1 MARVRRVL
9 VVLGALA
16 VAGVLTA
23 SASASPPVT
32 ETVTVK
38 DTDTFVDVIPSCEDG
53 PLYEITLDFN
63 TVEHTTTFEDGR
75 VHATF
80 TTTGTF
86 EAEALEEGSLDASG
100 TFTQWGGFNNSG
112 GNVNGTFTFSVR
124 GKYEDGTRVNFH
136 LTDHFNTT
144 PTGAEFFFTKCHD

>member
-1 MARVRRVL
+1 MARIRRVL
-9 VVLGALA
+9 VVLAALA

-38 DTDTFVDVIPSCEDG
+38 DTDTFVDVFPSCDDG
-53 PLYEITLDFN
+53 PLYEISLDFN
-63 TVEHTTTFEDGR
+63 SVEHTTAFEDGR
-75 VHATF
+75 IHGTF

-86 EAEALEEGSLDASG
+86 KAEALEEGSLDASG
-100 TFTQWGGFNNSG
+100 TFTQWGGFNDNG